1 VCVCVC
7 VWRSRFS
14 FPVLAPCVHEDA
26 RFATNQCSVCH
37 EICHEIWLD
46 KAVVVAG
53 GGGGGDRDRKRKSGG
68 GGGGG
73 GGGSDKY
80 AWVVEGAL
88 CEVEWDGEYWQA
100 KILRVKVKN
109 QSSSGSERPFPCPP
123 TSSPIGALKPS
134 LTKETLFHESLNPT
148 P

>member
-1 VCVCVC
+1 
-7 VWRSRFS
+7 
-14 FPVLAPCVHEDA
+14 
-26 RFATNQCSVCH
+26 
-37 EICHEIWLD
+37 
-46 KAVVVAG
+46 VAG

-109 QSSSGSERPFPCPP
+109 QSSSGSERPFPCP
-123 TSSPIGALKPS
+123 SDLLPS
-134 LTKETLFHESLNPT
+134 EP
-148 P
+148 